1 MLTAMSLSGMTPKE
15 LLDIEHVTKEQC
27 ISLIRE
33 NLESNES
40 DLDADAEK
48 IFEYFL
54 SKSKEF
60 LIYEF
65 VYSLLAD
72 DPTYNFDALASD
84 LD

>member
-15 LLDIEHVTKEQC
+15 LLDIEHVTQEQC

-65 VYSLLAD
+65 VYSLAD

>member
-65 VYSLLAD
+65 VYSLAD